1 MCNCKGTVLTTSQCA
16 ALLAILGAAVP
27 PAAVPEDAIKTI
39 KTVLGDDA
47 WVQFFTLK
55 TLFGSEDTL
64 KYVGR
69 TAGIGKQFR
78 LAKTLSTKE
87 YFSGLSTAK
96 VFLKEIP
103 GLQLD
108 SVGDC
113 FESADA
119 GTLCVVKVSEEVDWG
134 AAVVDAVKEGLMAT
148 PQKKVA
154 VILHPAHRPPMTVI
168 HLDTIPGE
176 VAERFLGLLGDFAHV
191 HAEPTRKPTSG
202 AELMQRYNIGVHL
215 GRDGRSVADTIR
227 VLNGPA
233 VPTQVFISAP
243 MMSAVNVKAADMEA
257 ARAHVVATGARVFV
271 HAPYLINLAAT
282 PGERDDYGVVCLQ
295 KTVQAATAAG
305 FLGAVVHVG
314 KSVKLAKAVAVEHM
328 WHNLQKAMESATVT
342 CPILLE
348 TPAGQGTELLTTWDE
363 FFGFV
368 RRFGGDPR
376 LRVCIDTCH
385 VFAAGEDPIA
395 YVERAIREC
404 EPGLV
409 RLLHFNDSKGAA
421 GSCVDRHEFVGEGH
435 IGLERM
441 TAIAELATAAGIPC
455 VFE

>member
-1 MCNCKGTVLTTSQCA
+1 MCNCKGSALTTSQRA
-16 ALLAILGAAVP
+16 ALLALLGTAVP
-27 PAAVPEDAIKTI
+27 PAAVPEDAIKII
-39 KTVLGDDA
+39 KSVLGEDI
-47 WVQFFTLK
+47 WGRFFTVK
-55 TLFGSEDTL
+55 TLFGAEDTL

-69 TAGIGKQFR
+69 VAGIGKQFR

-96 VFLKEIP
+96 VFLNEVT

-108 SVGDC
+108 DVGDC
-113 FESADA
+113 FESSDGGA
-119 GTLCVVKVSEEVDWG
+119 LCVPKVSEEVDWQ
-134 AAVVDAVKEGLMAT
+134 AVVIDAVKEGLSAV

-154 VILHPAHRPPMTVI
+154 IILHPAHRPPMTVI
-168 HLDTIPGE
+168 QLDAIPE
-176 VAERFLGLLGDFAHV
+176 ATAERFMGLLEDYAHAQPARRPV
-191 HAEPTRKPTSG
+191 SG
-202 AELMQRYNIGVHL
+202 VDLMRQYNIGVHL

-227 VLNGPA
+227 VLDGPA
-233 VPTQVFISAP
+233 VPAQVFISAP
-243 MMSAVNVKAADMEA
+243 MMSAVNVKAADMAA
-257 ARAHVVATGARVFV
+257 ARAHVAATGARVFV

-295 KTVQAATAAG
+295 KTVQAAAAAG

-314 KSVKLAKAVAVEHM
+314 KSVKLAKAVAIEHM
-328 WHNLQKAMESATVT
+328 WKNLQKAMESATEA

-385 VFAAGEDPIA
+385 VFAAGADPVA

-421 GSCVDRHEFVGEGH
+421 GSCVDRHEFIGEGH

-441 TAIAELATAAGIPC
+441 TAIAELAAAAGIPC